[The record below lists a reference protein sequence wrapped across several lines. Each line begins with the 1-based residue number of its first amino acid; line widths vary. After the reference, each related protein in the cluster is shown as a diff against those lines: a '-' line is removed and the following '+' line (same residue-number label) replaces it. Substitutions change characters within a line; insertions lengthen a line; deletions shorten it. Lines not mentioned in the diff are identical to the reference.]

1 MKYKLKTGKILK
13 ADAVVA
19 KANGT
24 LSCLYL
30 SIVLVTSREGIALW
44 CSSLHAGFIIYNKKD
59 RHKTVPVF
67 LQ

>member
-30 SIVLVTSREGIALW
+30 PIVLVTSRGDSMK
-44 CSSLHAGFIIYNKKD
+44 SSVSDTLMPSVPLVLHG
-59 RHKTVPVF
+59 PP
-67 LQ
+67 